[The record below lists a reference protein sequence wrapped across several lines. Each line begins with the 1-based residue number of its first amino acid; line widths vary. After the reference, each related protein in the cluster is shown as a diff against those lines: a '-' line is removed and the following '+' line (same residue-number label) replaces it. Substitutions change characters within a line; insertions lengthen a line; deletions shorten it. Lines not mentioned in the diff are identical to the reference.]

1 MLRDRRWV
9 FRLRDRVRVEGYNEV
24 FAVLY
29 VNEAHTWADLA
40 CLERVGFLTHVP
52 LEKIAP
58 AEMD

>member
-1 MLRDRRWV
+1 
-9 FRLRDRVRVEGYNEV
+9 VRVEGYNEV